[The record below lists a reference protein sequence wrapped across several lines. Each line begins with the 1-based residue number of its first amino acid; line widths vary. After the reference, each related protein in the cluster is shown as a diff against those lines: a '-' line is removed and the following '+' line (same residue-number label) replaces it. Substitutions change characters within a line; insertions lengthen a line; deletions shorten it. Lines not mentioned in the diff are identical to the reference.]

1 MANLANYSKDIQE
14 SVNEILGTYGACY
27 VLRENGEYSVT
38 TAIMVKANY
47 AEDYQVDTFLQKD
60 VLTPDEKI
68 LAYTNNFYDYHR
80 EYNGERNYRMLDRA
94 FEAGNQFKFDES
106 GNIVEVTRVNNKVQ

>member
-14 SVNEILGTYGACY
+14 IVIDLLGTYGACF
-27 VLRENGEYSVT
+27 VIRENGEYSVT
-38 TAIMVKANY
+38 TGIMAKANY
-47 AEDYQVDTFLQKD
+47 SDDYQIETFLQKD

-80 EYNGERNYRMLDRA
+80 EYKGERNYRMLERA
-94 FEAGNQFKFDES
+94 FEAGNKLKFDKG
-106 GNIVEVTRVNNKVQ
+106 GNIVEVTRDK